1 MNAAGAQIGRAAG
14 KELLGECLWDVL
26 PELRGS
32 IVESSFRRAMEAAT
46 LRWNLNTTMSL
57 LQAWFQYQ
65 VYPLPDDGIIMYA
78 RDITEARKTE
88 EALRKSEQLA
98 AAGRLAAS
106 IAHEINNPLEAVT
119 NLLYLARMDSNVTGN
134 SRPFA

>member
-1 MNAAGAQIGRAAG
+1 MITTTSH
-14 KELLGECLWDVL
+14 L
-26 PELRGS
+26 PDG
-32 IVESSFRRAMEAAT
+32 FRI
-46 LRWNLNTTMSL
+46 N
-57 LQAWFQYQ
+57 
-65 VYPLPDDGIIMYA
+65 VYPQPDEGIIMYA

-119 NLLYLARMDSNVTGN
+119 NLLFLARMDEQCTGQF
-134 SRPFA
+134 RGPA